1 MFEGFITGGSRILV
15 GDSLT
20 SEVLVIG
27 IGIVEQRMLVVK
39 LLHLLAIFVR
49 LIGKILCRWLVMGG
63 SWGVTLALAYAQSH
77 PDSVAGLIL
86 RGVCLL
92 RPQEIDWFYKQ
103 VFQA

>member
-1 MFEGFITGGSRILV
+1 M
-15 GDSLT
+15 
-20 SEVLVIG
+20 LVIVG
-27 IGIVEQRMLVVK
+27 HFHE
-39 LLHLLAIFVR
+39 ADWNCY
-49 LIGKILCRWLVMGG
+49 LCRWLVMGG

-103 VFQA
+103 VFRRRRK